1 MGLAEIVVDSSA
13 IVAILADE
21 PDRARLIAA
30 LKRANIKETS
40 PAVRLE
46 AATVLASR
54 LQVSPED
61 SNLAIS
67 ALLVDAQIVVIDLTD
82 EIAQAAVRAFTRY
95 GKGRGHPAQ
104 LNFGDCL
111 VYATAKTRAR
121 ALLFVGDDFSKTD
134 IRSAL
139 ENSDPT

>member
-1 MGLAEIVVDSSA
+1 MGLTEIVVDTSA

-30 LKRANIKETS
+30 LKRATIKETS

-46 AATVLASR
+46 AAIVLASR
-54 LQVSPED
+54 LQISPED
-61 SNLAIS
+61 TNLAIS
-67 ALLVDAQIVVIDLTD
+67 GLFADTQIVVVDITD
-82 EIAQAAVRAFTRY
+82 EIAQEAVLAFTKY
-95 GKGRGHPAQ
+95 GKGRGNPAQ

-121 ALLFVGDDFSKTD
+121 ALLFVGGDFSKTD